1 MDFGILN
8 HKELI
13 IHRLLFYREFYISHN
28 LKGERIMKR
37 ISKFIH
43 KHEGRF
49 AAVLMF
55 ILGLITV
62 IPEHDATAFIFIAPL
77 SIALFIDSD

>member
-1 MDFGILN
+1 
-8 HKELI
+8 
-13 IHRLLFYREFYISHN
+13 
-28 LKGERIMKR
+28 MKR
-37 ISKFIH
+37 ISKFVH

-62 IPEHDATAFIFIAPL
+62 VPEHDATAFIFIAPL
-77 SIALFIDSD
+77 SIALFVDSD